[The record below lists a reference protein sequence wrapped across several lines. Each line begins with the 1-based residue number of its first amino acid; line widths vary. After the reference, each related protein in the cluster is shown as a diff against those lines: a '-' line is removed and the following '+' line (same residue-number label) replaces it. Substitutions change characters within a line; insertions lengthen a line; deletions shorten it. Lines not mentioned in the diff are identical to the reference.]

1 MMNHQPY
8 RRISTNRAALR
19 WWLFGR
25 DRRHPLVVG
34 ALVLV
39 AVALVAVAVL
49 LWIFAVAGLLAA
61 AGTGELAWRHDVP
74 GWAWPVTV
82 ALGLLLAVVYPP
94 LLLVAGGAIGGAV
107 VGNRHREQTQLP
119 DDVQQRGEIERWR

>member
-1 MMNHQPY
+1 MVNHQPY
-8 RRISTNRAALR
+8 RRVPSGRAGIR

-39 AVALVAVAVL
+39 ALALVAFAVL
-49 LWIFAVAGLLAA
+49 AWIWTVVGLLAA

-74 GWAWPVTV
+74 GWVWPVAV
-82 ALGLLLAVVYPP
+82 ALGLLLTVIYAP

-107 VGNRHREQTQLP
+107 VGAYRRQRSMKEVQL
-119 DDVQQRGEIERWR
+119 